1 MRRFL
6 FTAFILLIVCGV
18 FFMVPERQAP
28 SSENPYSALYRI
40 MDLSGAT
47 VVQGELYFWA
57 SLGSCPQ
64 ILTLKDLE
72 EKADLLLEKVVSPGS
87 EIGGGEPQ
95 DVHHGEKLAGQPPSA
110 EKKVSHTL
118 YEPQREGQ
126 IEAPLPDLP
135 LYMTAER
142 RAELSSGGELRLL
155 LQRMEQEGE
164 SVVHLLLTVTQE
176 GEALPLREYAL
187 RLPALL
193 GGELKD
199 ANRSFCLTG
208 HLEKK
213 LTLEEMEE
221 LSNFI
226 TRKVGAEQIQSISD
240 GKMISVTGYTPE
252 LGDYLRAQNLRIN
265 LNLAMRYDE
274 YQGKTVIWAGTPLIS
289 RYY

>member
-6 FTAFILLIVCGV
+6 FTLFILLILCGV

-47 VVQGELYFWA
+47 VVQGELHFWA

-64 ILTLKDLE
+64 IVTLKDLE
-72 EKADLLLEKVVSPGS
+72 EKADILLERIVSPGS
-87 EIGGGEPQ
+87 EMGGKPQ
-95 DVHHGEKLAGQPPSA
+95 DVHPGEKLSGQPSSA
-110 EKKVSHTL
+110 EKEVSHAL
-118 YEPQREGQ
+118 YEPKREGKS
-126 IEAPLPDLP
+126 ELSLPDLP
-135 LYMTAER
+135 LYMMAER
-142 RAELSSGGELRLL
+142 RAQLPSGGELRLL
-155 LQRMEQEGE
+155 LQQMEQEGE
-164 SVVHLLLTVTQE
+164 SVVHLLLTITQE

-193 GGELKD
+193 GGGLKD

-252 LGDYLRAQNLRIN
+252 LGDYLKAQNLRIN